1 MERAVWTPFKDL
13 FETLKELASNESPAL
28 FKQAKDTLQNHKPEF
43 YSLLK
48 NVVSSWLFDQQPVHI
63 HLIDSPF
70 LMRLE

>member
-13 FETLKELASNESPAL
+13 FETLRELASNESPAL

-48 NVVSSWLFDQQPVHI
+48 NVVSSSMFLINNLCI
-63 HLIDSPF
+63 HL
-70 LMRLE
+70 